1 MKKRKTSILLWSMM
15 AVALSVLSSC
25 IKSVDPPEPVPAK
38 AYVSIMHLAPTAP
51 SLDVFFND
59 TKVSSTPFAPGNVT
73 VAYNAI
79 DKGAFPITFKKASS
93 DSIVASITFAQYDS
107 LNFYTLF
114 IYNQQAN
121 GPVGAV
127 RIRDDFSKL
136 TQNKTFYRF
145 FHASPNTDAV
155 DLYMDN
161 VKIESGRVH
170 ADNTS
175 SGLYNEFT
183 GVSSG
188 FHNLQVKLAGTDTV
202 IANLD
207 NADLLA
213 GNAYTFYLRGLAGG
227 SGSSQLS
234 LGLLRAVN

>member
-1 MKKRKTSILLWSMM
+1 
-15 AVALSVLSSC
+15 
-25 IKSVDPPEPVPAK
+25 
-38 AYVSIMHLAPTAP
+38 MHLAPTAP
-51 SLDVFFND
+51 SLDVFFNE
-59 TKVSSTPFAPGNVT
+59 TKVSSNPFAPGNVT

-93 DSIVASITFAQYDS
+93 DSIVAAITFAQYDS

-121 GPVGAV
+121 GPVRAV
-127 RIRDDFSKL
+127 RIHDDFSKL
-136 TQNKTFYRF
+136 TQTKSFYRF

-161 VKIESGRVH
+161 VKIESGRVL

-175 SGLYNEFT
+175 SGVLNEFT

-188 FHNLQVKLAGTDTV
+188 YHTFQVKPAGMDTV

-207 NADLLA
+207 NVGLLT
-213 GNAYTFYLRGLAGG
+213 GNAYTFYLRGLTGG
-227 SGSSQLS
+227 AGSSQLS
-234 LGLLRAVN
+234 LGLLRAIN

>member
-1 MKKRKTSILLWSMM
+1 MIS
-15 AVALSVLSSC
+15 ALSVLTGC
-25 IKSVDPPEPVPAK
+25 IKSADNLDPAPAK
-38 AYVSIMHLAPTAP
+38 AYISIMHLAPTAP
-51 SLDVFFND
+51 SLDVFFNE
-59 TKVSSTPFAPGNVT
+59 TKVSSNPFAPGNVT

-93 DSIVASITFAQYDS
+93 DSIVAAITFAQYDS

-121 GPVGAV
+121 GPVRAV
-127 RIRDDFSKL
+127 RIHDDFSKL
-136 TQNKTFYRF
+136 TQTKSFYRF

-161 VKIESGRVH
+161 VKIESGRVL

-175 SGLYNEFT
+175 SGVLNEFT

-188 FHNLQVKLAGTDTV
+188 YHTFQVKPAGMDTV

-207 NADLLA
+207 NVDLLT
-213 GNAYTFYLRGLAGG
+213 GNAYTFYLRGLTGG
-227 SGSSQLS
+227 AGSSQLS
-234 LGLLRAVN
+234 LGLLRAIN

>member
-1 MKKRKTSILLWSMM
+1 MISS
-15 AVALSVLSSC
+15 LSVVSSC
-25 IKSVDPPEPVPAK
+25 IKSADNLDPAPAK

-51 SLDVFFND
+51 SLDVFFNQ
-59 TKVSSTPFAPGNVT
+59 TKVSSAPFAPGNVT

-93 DSIVASITFAQYDS
+93 DSVVASITFAQYDS

-114 IYNQQAN
+114 IYNQHAN
-121 GPVGAV
+121 GPVNAV

-136 TQNKTFYRF
+136 TQTKSFYRF
-145 FHASPNTDAV
+145 FHASPNTNAV

-161 VKIESGRVH
+161 VKIESGRVL

-175 SGLYNEFT
+175 SGVLNEFT

-188 FHNLQVKLAGTDTV
+188 YHTFQVKPAGMDTV

-207 NADLLA
+207 NVELLT
-213 GNAYTFYLRGLAGG
+213 GNAYTFYLRGLTGG
-227 SGSSQLS
+227 TSSSQLS
-234 LGLLRAVN
+234 LGLLRAIN